1 MHNDGMY
8 RIQIS
13 PIKEGGALF
22 GKISKSRYD
31 GDSGG
36 FFSILIVSFSHDFFV
51 LLRLMKYVWVGSD
64 AVD

>member
-36 FFSILIVSFSHDFFV
+36 IFTILLEWNSYLD
-51 LLRLMKYVWVGSD
+51 
-64 AVD
+64 